1 MPALDLQN
9 LPWQSEGE
17 FNALLMIGDPEAKQY
32 DAYKWI
38 EAYAA
43 QLSEQAADSYDYGYN
58 STDPVTVEELI
69 ETAMSHVRPDGWG
82 DYITRGGA
90 FEGESV
96 DALFWDKL
104 AIYMDIEIPHDK
116 RGSFFSCS
124 C

>member
-1 MPALDLQN
+1 MPALDLSN
-9 LPWQSEGE
+9 LSWKSEGE

-38 EAYAA
+38 EAYAD
-43 QLSEQAADSYDYGYN
+43 QLTQQVNESYDNEDGHYEGV
-58 STDPVTVEELI
+58 SVEELI

>member
-1 MPALDLQN
+1 MPALDLKN

-43 QLSEQAADSYDYGYN
+43 QLSAQVTESYDYDEYRHDGV
-58 STDPVTVEELI
+58 SVEELI
-69 ETAMSHVRPDGWG
+69 EVGLSNIRDDGWG
-82 DYITRGGA
+82 DYISRGGA

-96 DALFWDKL
+96 EPMFWDKL